1 VSKPASLPAPLPRWR
16 ERARRRL
23 GALGNVTGEPQ
34 FFAAACVVGG
44 LTGAAAIALAELI
57 RGVQFVAIGAPD
69 LASYIVPWV
78 PAWRVLLAGTTGG
91 FLVGVVTRYLASE
104 VRGHGVPDVMEAVA
118 LRGGRI
124 RRRVAITR
132 SIASALTIGT
142 GGSVGR
148 EGPIV
153 QVGAAVGSAVG
164 QALRLPTDRLRTL
177 TAAGAAGGIAA
188 AFNAPIAGA
197 FFALEVIARNFAAP
211 TFGPVV
217 LCAVFATAISRL
229 YFGAAPAF
237 VVPPFR
243 VGPAWETPF
252 AAALGLG
259 CGLLSVYFIVLLGSL
274 EKLSARLPIPV
285 VLKPALG
292 GFVVGLL
299 ILVSPNLYGVGH
311 ETMDATLVGALP
323 IATLVLLLVL
333 KPLATSI
340 TLASGGS
347 GGVFLPSLFIG
358 GLAGGV
364 FHTGL
369 TAVMPGTVT
378 SSGAFALVG
387 MAAVL
392 AGTSR
397 APVTAILLAF
407 ELTHDYG
414 VILPVM
420 LACAVSTLVA
430 SALKRDSIYT
440 AKLTERGID
449 LDRPE
454 DLALRRVPVRDVM
467 QPNPPA
473 VRLDAP
479 LDVVLGRFLDSE
491 IGAVFVI
498 DGNGRLAGQ
507 VSIHDVKASLG
518 DPASLGGIVV
528 AGDVSEHAV
537 TTTPDGN
544 VADALDLLAR
554 EGREVLGV
562 VDEDRRLIGAVSLR
576 SVTDVIAREALRGEY
591 VGVSALEGRRGREAL
606 RLSTGVEVRAL
617 PVHARLVGE
626 TVRTLDVRSRW
637 HVSVLALRRD
647 GVDDGVD
654 PDRPFVAGDVLVVM
668 GEDRDLERFAESLR
682 RGATAAGT

>member
-1 VSKPASLPAPLPRWR
+1 
-16 ERARRRL
+16 
-23 GALGNVTGEPQ
+23 
-34 FFAAACVVGG
+34 
-44 LTGAAAIALAELI
+44 
-57 RGVQFVAIGAPD
+57 
-69 LASYIVPWV
+69 
-78 PAWRVLLAGTTGG
+78 
-91 FLVGVVTRYLASE
+91 
-104 VRGHGVPDVMEAVA
+104 
-118 LRGGRI
+118 
-124 RRRVAITR
+124 
-132 SIASALTIGT
+132 
-142 GGSVGR
+142 
-148 EGPIV
+148 
-153 QVGAAVGSAVG
+153 
-164 QALRLPTDRLRTL
+164 
-177 TAAGAAGGIAA
+177 
-188 AFNAPIAGA
+188 
-197 FFALEVIARNFAAP
+197 
-211 TFGPVV
+211 
-217 LCAVFATAISRL
+217 
-229 YFGAAPAF
+229 
-237 VVPPFR
+237 
-243 VGPAWETPF
+243 
-252 AAALGLG
+252 
-259 CGLLSVYFIVLLGSL
+259 
-274 EKLSARLPIPV
+274 
-285 VLKPALG
+285 
-292 GFVVGLL
+292 
-299 ILVSPNLYGVGH
+299 
-311 ETMDATLVGALP
+311 
-323 IATLVLLLVL
+323 
-333 KPLATSI
+333 
-340 TLASGGS
+340 
-347 GGVFLPSLFIG
+347 
-358 GLAGGV
+358 
-364 FHTGL
+364 
-369 TAVMPGTVT
+369 MPGTVT

-626 TVRTLDVRSRW
+626 TVRTLNVRSRW